1 MNLLEEN
8 KFIRKRNPKKKF
20 LEKPLMS
27 NGSEFLKDF
36 DQYLDNSSIPHYFTL
51 PHSPRINGIV
61 ERFNRT
67 IQEEF
72 LNLTDSMAYHPK
84 RFSLELKDWLSW
96 YNMCRPH
103 ASLNYQT
110 PWEFLKASQSQM

>member
-8 KFIRKRNPKKKF
+8 KFIRQRNPKKKI

-51 PHSPRINGIV
+51 YRIHRELTV
-61 ERFNRT
+61 L
-67 IQEEF
+67 
-72 LNLTDSMAYHPK
+72 LNVLTAQSK
-84 RFSLELKDWLSW
+84 RNSLT
-96 YNMCRPH
+96 
-103 ASLNYQT
+103 SLT
-110 PWEFLKASQSQM
+110 PWLTILSAYL